1 MNSEDPGGPDFSG
14 FPFLDSWISQGV
26 QIFQDFHSWILD
38 SWISVSRLNFPLP
51 TLIGFALEGLK
62 TKKPVRFVDKSKN
75 PRMPEPDFRQI
86 QESKNQ
92 ESKNLIFEIVK
103 NQESKNQESKNLIP
117 QNSPESAH
125 TVSHILLR

>member
-1 MNSEDPGGPDFSG
+1 MNSEDPGGPDFPG
-14 FPFLDSWISQGV
+14 FPFLDLGFLDSWTSQGV

-51 TLIGFALEGLK
+51 TLIGFALDGQKLRNQIDFS
-62 TKKPVRFVDKSKN
+62 TNPRTKN

-92 ESKNLIFEIVK
+92 ESKNLI
-103 NQESKNQESKNLIP
+103 P
-117 QNSPESAH
+117 QNSPNQPTPFPIFCFIPPSQPY
-125 TVSHILLR
+125 